1 MRRALRLV
9 IRLGPSRW
17 SSSPPLATLRGLLQQ
32 RGMSGGAVKKIG
44 VPTVVS
50 SNFQGIEL
58 SEARF
63 HEVSEQTL
71 ESIMN
76 LLAPLESELDDDV
89 DISYSQGVLNMNL
102 GKHGFWVINK
112 QTPNRQLWWS
122 SPLSGPR
129 RYEFHDTGGGGRIE
143 EWKGTAD
150 QKDMLGLLI
159 SEILTVTG
167 VNLLERS

>member
-1 MRRALRLV
+1 L
-9 IRLGPSRW
+9 
-17 SSSPPLATLRGLLQQ
+17 
-32 RGMSGGAVKKIG
+32 SGGAVKKIH

-50 SNFQGIEL
+50 SNMQGVAL

-63 HEVSEQTL
+63 HEVSEHTL
-71 ESIMN
+71 ESIMS

-129 RYEFHDTGGGGRIE
+129 RYEFHDAGGGGCIE

-150 QKDMLGLLI
+150 QKDMLGLLTA
-159 SEILTVTG
+159 EILQVTG
-167 VNLLERS
+167 IDLLKK

>member
-1 MRRALRLV
+1 M
-9 IRLGPSRW
+9 
-17 SSSPPLATLRGLLQQ
+17 
-32 RGMSGGAVKKIG
+32 KKIH

-50 SNFQGIEL
+50 SNMQGVAL

-63 HEVSEQTL
+63 HEVSEHTL
-71 ESIMN
+71 ESIMS

-122 SPLSGPR
+122 SPISGPR
-129 RYEFHDTGGGGRIE
+129 RYEFHVAGGGGRIE

-150 QKDMLGLLI
+150 QKDMLGLLTA
-159 SEILTVTG
+159 EILQVTG
-167 VNLLERS
+167 IDLLKK